1 MESSLSFSF
10 QTSELAEK
18 LKQTSDETLTGYWQ
32 INIAERPGSSNVN
45 AFYIALLRGK
55 IIFSGTE
62 KLSLASFFKILQ
74 RYIPRLR
81 SPQAKEILKSIQE
94 QALNKFSLE
103 MQKNKLLSQ
112 DEVIKALQSNIVSD
126 LDIYLFKSS
135 GKAFFIPEA
144 ELVVNAPIQGFEI
157 NALISEAAKRKAQWN
172 QLEKYI
178 SSLDCKLVFKVDAA
192 QSLPED
198 KKQQLEK
205 MLAGGKTLE
214 KLAHDLGKD
223 ALEVAKLFL
232 AWIDK
237 GVIQVIKT
245 QNSAAS
251 ANTKKEIFIVDD
263 SPIVIQ
269 QFQHLVTKWGYQ
281 VNYSSDAESA
291 VGKMANCNPTAIFL
305 DINMPGLTGF
315 DLIKLIRREPKLAST
330 PVVLL
335 TAEKTVAN
343 QWRAQWANCKFL
355 AKPRTPEESQ
365 KFPSELKSLLEEM
378 TSAPQAAPV

>member
-55 IIFSGTE
+55 IVFSGTE

-74 RYIPRLR
+74 RYVPRLR

-94 QALNKFSLE
+94 QTLNKFSLE

-112 DEVIKALQSNIVSD
+112 DEVIKALQSNILSD
-126 LDIYLFKSS
+126 LDLYLFKSS
-135 GKAFFIPEA
+135 GKALFVPEA
-144 ELVVNAPIQGFEI
+144 ELVVSTPIQGFEI

-172 QLEKYI
+172 QLEKYLP
-178 SSLDCKLVFKVDAA
+178 SLDCKLVFKADAA

-198 KKQQLEK
+198 KKLQLEK

-223 ALEVAKLFL
+223 PLEVAKLFL

-237 GVIQVIKT
+237 GVIQVIKSQT
-245 QNSAAS
+245 NV
-251 ANTKKEIFIVDD
+251 ANVSTKKEIFIVDD

-291 VGKMANCNPTAIFL
+291 VGKMTNCNPTAIFL

-378 TSAPQAAPV
+378 TSAPQTATV